1 MDICY
6 AFVSWWNGEYEGN
19 CELSP
24 NHDGDHWD
32 GVSWF
37 REDED
42 GSMICTDDEHEKE
55 E

>member
-19 CELSP
+19 CELPP
-24 NHDGDHWD
+24 NHEGDHWD
-32 GVSWF
+32 GLSWF
-37 REDED
+37 REED
-42 GSMICTDDEHEKE
+42 GEMICTDDEHEKE